1 MCVVGLAVTQ
11 AALRL
16 PSLWQQSAGDG
27 PQSHTASDK

>member
-1 MCVVGLAVTQ
+1 MYVVGSAVTQ

-16 PSLWQQSAGDG
+16 FSLWQQSVDDG